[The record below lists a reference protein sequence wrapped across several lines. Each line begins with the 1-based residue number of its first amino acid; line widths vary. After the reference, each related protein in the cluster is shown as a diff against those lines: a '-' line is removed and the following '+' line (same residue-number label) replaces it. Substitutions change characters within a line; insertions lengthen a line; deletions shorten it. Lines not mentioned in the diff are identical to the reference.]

1 MELRIHTKQKDYPIY
16 FERGILSKLKEY
28 LKDTSIGLIVS
39 DDGVPEKWLSIVQ
52 TQYPNVP
59 IYRFKQGEASK
70 NMNVYQDLLKVML
83 ENHLS
88 RKDTVL
94 ALGGGV
100 VGDLVGFACATYMR
114 GISYINVP
122 TTTLSQ
128 IDSSIGGKTAIDF
141 MGVKNSVGAFY
152 QPTAAFIDPDTLSTL
167 PKRHFINGLAEAI
180 KEGMTF
186 EEELFA
192 YFEKD
197 YESHIDEIIYRCLE
211 IKKEIVEEDERENGR
226 RKLLNFEHTIGHA
239 YESYYELGQYLHG
252 ECVAMGMVSILENKE
267 LKARLCRVLE
277 KVGLP
282 TSCDA
287 NPKEVLRLIQNDK
300 KTDHNQITIIQ
311 VDEIGKG
318 YLDTWSMK
326 DMERKLG
333 L

>member
-180 KEGMTF
+180 KEGMTRNGGAF
-186 EEELFA
+186 GREPAHPSGLVYGARRPERLGQKHA
-192 YFEKD
+192 DAHPRLSGYA
-197 YESHIDEIIYRCLE
+197 HIGPVLA
-211 IKKEIVEEDERENGR
+211 GR
-226 RKLLNFEHTIGHA
+226 RR
-239 YESYYELGQYLHG
+239 G
-252 ECVAMGMVSILENKE
+252 ERPEPGCA
-267 LKARLCRVLE
+267 
-277 KVGLP
+277 LP
-282 TSCDA
+282 DPAS
-287 NPKEVLRLIQNDK
+287 
-300 KTDHNQITIIQ
+300 
-311 VDEIGKG
+311 
-318 YLDTWSMK
+318 
-326 DMERKLG
+326 
-333 L
+333 